1 MLKPVRSVDDW
12 EEIMDQLIA
21 SAVERDLYNQRK
33 HQIYKKYIAQEERLL
48 KREIEAGSEDW
59 IIQNIKY
66 TKELWEDALRENY
79 APSPKMLN
87 KYLPF

>member
-1 MLKPVRSVDDW
+1 MRLK
-12 EEIMDQLIA
+12 QL
-21 SAVERDLYNQRK
+21 D
-33 HQIYKKYIAQEERLL
+33 KKEIAQQEGLL

-66 TKELWEDALRENY
+66 TKELWEDALRDNC
-79 APSPKMLN
+79 APSTKMLN